1 MHWRVL
7 AAFITLGDFLLFA
20 GIKRRSVYGILFK
33 TKGWLLFWLLKKVT
47 VQQGMPC
54 SQRCKQLRKNS
65 KYPTAQTDK
74 NTAYPHPV
82 PKVTSLPVQNPH
94 TL

>member
-54 SQRCKQLRKNS
+54 SQRCKQLRKTANIRLP
-65 KYPTAQTDK
+65 KRTKTLPIPTLYQK
-74 NTAYPHPV
+74 
-82 PKVTSLPVQNPH
+82 
-94 TL
+94 